1 MIVRDKEYSSVLF
14 VHIPKT
20 AGSSISK
27 ILNEKNLDNWKREW
41 PRHHDPYSYLKE
53 ANLIDDSVFSFAVV
67 RNPYTRTYSCYK
79 QYNKTNQ
86 TNISFS
92 EYLNNIKQGKI
103 SPISPL
109 LHIPQSFYV
118 IDQDIIQVDRI
129 YKFENLKELEE
140 ELEWTL
146 GFYNVGNYV
155 VESYIEDYTD
165 EAIDMVQDFYS
176 SDFINFAY
184 SKDFNETL
192 ETKWERR

>member
-118 IDQDIIQVDRI
+118 IDQDIVQVDRI

-165 EAIDMVQDFYS
+165 DAIEIVQNFYS

-192 ETKWERR
+192 ETK

>member
-1 MIVRDKEYSSVLF
+1 MIINQKEYDSILF

-27 ILNEKNLDNWKREW
+27 VLNEKNLDNWKREW

-53 ANLIDDSVFSFAVV
+53 ANLVDEKVFSFAVV

-79 QYNKTNQ
+79 QFNKANQ
-86 TNISFS
+86 TNISFA
-92 EYLNNIKQGKI
+92 EYLDNIKQGKI

-109 LHIPQSFYV
+109 LHLPQSFY
-118 IDQDIIQVDRI
+118 IMDQNNLQVERL
-129 YKFENLKELEE
+129 YKFENLKELED
-140 ELEWTL
+140 ELGWTL

-165 EAIDMVQDFYS
+165 EAIEMTENFYS
-176 SDFINFAY
+176 SDFANFGY
-184 SKDFNETL
+184 SKDFNQTL
-192 ETKWERR
+192 ETK